1 MTDPEPAPP
10 TGQAHQVR
18 RGEAS
23 AGERDAVVLA
33 QIDESFHQVGG
44 GVVHETLLRL
54 GHSVEIREGPHPEIY
69 PLLGSGDVHLFATS
83 WLPGGHGH
91 YWAQVED
98 RAVAV
103 TPLYDGARFFWAV
116 PDYVPEQQVASL
128 ADLTRPEVVDRMATL
143 VVQGTTPGAGLTM
156 RSRQLVTDYGLDQ
169 LGWRYEVGDLA
180 AIIRTIDE
188 RVASQDWFVTPLWEP
203 QYLNR
208 GPPPAAARRS
218 ARSLPAAGPGLAH
231 RQPPGLPG
239 IAGNHPGGLAEGP
252 LRHHRHDSDG
262 SRRQRR
268 RVEHAPGRAAVDG
281 QLPGEG
287 PRLARLARCAGDTRT
302 NVGPSDRAAPG
313 RGHSW

>member
-1 MTDPEPAPP
+1 LVVTDPEPAPP

-23 AGERDAVVLA
+23 AGDRDAVVLA

-91 YWAQVED
+91 YWAQVEE

-208 GPPPAAARRS
+208 VHRLRPLDDPRGVFPPPDQAWLTANHRAFQGLPATTQAVLRKIRFDITDTTAMDHAVNVDGLSTLQAAR
-218 ARSLPAAGPGLAH
+218 
-231 RQPPGLPG
+231 QWM
-239 IAGNHPGGLAEGP
+239 
-252 LRHHRHDSDG
+252 DSYPEK
-262 SRRQRR
+262 
-268 RVEHAPGRAAVDG
+268 VRAWLG
-281 QLPGEG
+281 
-287 PRLARLARCAGDTRT
+287 
-302 NVGPSDRAAPG
+302 
-313 RGHSW
+313 